1 MINLESSNEL
11 PFLHHVCNKNT
22 NQIIFLMTG
31 RGLNKGGRLV
41 PLAHPQAVLVRVQVV
56 ANPDRGDQGLH
67 LLARQLGAFE
77 PCQARWNLTISE
89 ETSTSPRLRIDVPRR
104 RP

>member
-1 MINLESSNEL
+1 MTNLESSNEL
-11 PFLHHVCNKNT
+11 PFLDHVCNKNT

-31 RGLNKGGRLV
+31 RGFNKGGRLV
-41 PLAHPQAVLVRVQVV
+41 PPAHPQAVLVRVQVV
-56 ANPDRGDQGLH
+56 ANPDRGDQGLD

-77 PCQARWNLTISE
+77 PCQVRWNLTISK